1 MKQFNWLTKEDDDA
15 DTTVH
20 SWATQCFNG
29 ESDDTVLWFPYTSTT
44 VRLKKRNYYKIL
56 PKYFGGKKIW
66 DTSTQ
71 WLFFFRNF
79 HLCNNIFNNLPRMCL
94 IWNLP
99 DSFPL

>member
-20 SWATQCFNG
+20 SWDTQRFNG

-44 VRLKKRNYYKIL
+44 VRFKKKKKNYYKIL
-56 PKYFGGKKIW
+56 PKYFEGKIIW

-71 WLFFFRNF
+71 
-79 HLCNNIFNNLPRMCL
+79 
-94 IWNLP
+94 
-99 DSFPL
+99 